1 MAIITIS
8 RGTYSG
14 ARALAECLGQK
25 LGYRILSREE
35 LVQATA
41 KRFDASEEELELALT
56 HKPGFLERYRFSR
69 LDYIHCVRA
78 EMARAVQGDNVVY
91 HGQAG
96 YRLLR
101 GLAHHLCLN
110 VIADMEYRIKA
121 TMERTHLARERTIEY
136 IKELDE
142 TRDKWVQWVYGVDRN
157 DPAFYDFVINLEH
170 IPLETACNMI
180 AQAVERDFQATPESQ
195 RKVDDLVFATGIR
208 AQIAIDRT
216 IVDDVV
222 EVKADDGVITLAGT
236 VRSLDDADRVRTLVK
251 GMPGVKRIESKMAV
265 RW

>member
-1 MAIITIS
+1 MAIVTIS

-14 ARALAECLGQK
+14 AKALAECLGQK
-25 LGYRILSREE
+25 LGYRLLSREE
-35 LVQATA
+35 LVQATG

-56 HKPGFLERYRFSR
+56 QKPGFLERYHFSR
-69 LDYIHCVRA
+69 IDYIHCVRA
-78 EMARAVQGDNVVY
+78 EMARAVQGDNIVY

-101 GLAHHLCLN
+101 GVTHHLSLN

-121 TMERTHLARERTIEY
+121 TMQRTHLTQERTVEY

-157 DPAFYDFVINLEH
+157 DPACYDVVINLEH
-170 IPLETACNMI
+170 IPLETACNMV
-180 AQAVERDFQATPESQ
+180 AQVVQRDFQTTPESQ

-208 AQIAIDRT
+208 AQIAMDRD

-222 EVKADDGVITLAGT
+222 EVEAEEGIVTLTGT
-236 VRSLDDADRVRTLVK
+236 VRSLDDADKVRILVK
-251 GMPGVKRIESKMAV
+251 GMPGVKRIESRMAV